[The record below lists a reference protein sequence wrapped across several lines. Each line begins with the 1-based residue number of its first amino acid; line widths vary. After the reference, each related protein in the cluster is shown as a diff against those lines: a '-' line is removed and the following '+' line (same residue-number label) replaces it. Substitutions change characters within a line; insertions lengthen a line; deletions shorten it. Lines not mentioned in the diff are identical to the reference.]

1 MAWADSRIFV
11 STILDYL
18 NRTASFAMD
27 LNSDSFKVALY
38 GTSITPDNDVASAS
52 TAYNTGQW
60 VTGGELTNSSN
71 WPAGGIALTSVTS
84 TSSTDAIVFDAA
96 DTPST
101 TSATTLSG
109 VFGCLVYD
117 DTLTT
122 PVAKQGFSYNY
133 FGGSNSV
140 TSGLFTVVWSA
151 NGIGKLTF

>member
-1 MAWADSRIFV
+1 MAWTDSRVFV

-27 LNSDSFKVALY
+27 LNADAFKAALY
-38 GTSITPDNDVASAS
+38 GTTITPDNDVASAT

-60 VTGGELTNSSN
+60 VTGGEITHTAH
-71 WPAGGIALTSVTS
+71 WPAGGQSLASVTS
-84 TSSTDAIVFDAA
+84 VASTDAITFDAA
-96 DTPST
+96 DTASVD
-101 TSATTLSG
+101 SATTLAA

-122 PVAKQGFSYNY
+122 PVADQGFSYNY
-133 FGGSNSV
+133 FGGSQSV
-140 TSGLFTVVWSA
+140 TAGLFTIVWSA